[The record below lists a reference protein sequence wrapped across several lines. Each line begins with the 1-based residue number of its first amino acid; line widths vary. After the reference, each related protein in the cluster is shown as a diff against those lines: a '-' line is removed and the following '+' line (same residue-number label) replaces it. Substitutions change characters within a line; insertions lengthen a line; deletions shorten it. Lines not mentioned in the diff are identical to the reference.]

1 MNLMLNPLSKRTPV
15 TPQTNP
21 ELWYSWYNVVKEDA
35 PEVLDQFIE
44 NTAAKMELTVDYFT
58 AEFFD
63 ESTCMLLIT
72 GCHFRQS
79 EYGGLITLIAENDA
93 EALEL
98 LSDEESFNEDYGHLI
113 MEKIITANKLSLLDE
128 YESGIIEAFCT

>member
-58 AEFFD
+58 AEFLPT
-63 ESTCMLLIT
+63 ECL
-72 GCHFRQS
+72 
-79 EYGGLITLIAENDA
+79 
-93 EALEL
+93 
-98 LSDEESFNEDYGHLI
+98 
-113 MEKIITANKLSLLDE
+113 
-128 YESGIIEAFCT
+128 